1 MNLEELTAE
10 VEAVSRIYATRHG
23 IDRDPAWFVLKLQE
37 EVGELTQAYL
47 MRSGQARDKGH
58 TADELESASA
68 PSWPTSCARCCC
80 SPGTTTSTWR
90 PRSSRSGC
98 AGTPTAPRS
107 RPPAESRHPSLAPIR
122 PHFVLPSRRTRRD
135 RPPIRR
141 ATGTKWV

>member
-58 TADELESASA
+58 SADELEAGFRAELADVLCQVLLLARHHDVDLEAEVEQKWLRWNPDRA
-68 PSWPTSCARCCC
+68 PQ
-80 SPGTTTSTWR
+80 
-90 PRSSRSGC
+90 
-98 AGTPTAPRS
+98 
-107 RPPAESRHPSLAPIR
+107 PAAH
-122 PHFVLPSRRTRRD
+122 
-135 RPPIRR
+135 
-141 ATGTKWV
+141 